1 MTVDIVDGFPVIER
15 TFVEE
20 EGATVGLANI
30 SAVVPDVEANKAKIL
45 RVARIF
51 KERGVNVAI
60 FPELCLS
67 GYFWEDEERCRPHME
82 ASVIEDHRD
91 WFDGE
96 LAPLLDD
103 TFIGIVLNGL
113 SRGPQGQL
121 FNRTFILGGRDRGD
135 YLDSENTYDKV
146 FLPGIEKEYTV
157 SGVDDRLVLAG
168 PRGRFGFTTCYDCLF
183 GDLLR
188 EYCLGDEVDA
198 IIEVASWRAAAVR
211 DYPGLNVRT
220 TSYYGDL
227 WDNVLAA
234 AAATNQ
240 VWVIACNAVGRHPI
254 SGAVFWGGSGIWAP
268 SGMRLVQASH
278 VDEELLIV
286 HNLDIRGARE
296 AERDD
301 FDYAID
307 FHEIYRRLG
316 ESRAVTRS
324 ID

>member
-1 MTVDIVDGFPVIER
+1 MDIVDGFPVVER
-15 TFVEE
+15 TFVDEA

-30 SAVVPDVEANKAKIL
+30 SAAVPDVEANKAKIL

-51 KERGVNVAI
+51 KERGVNVAV
-60 FPELCLS
+60 FPELS
-67 GYFWEDEERCRPHME
+67 MAGYFWEDEERCRPYME
-82 ASVIEDHRD
+82 AAAIENHRD
-91 WFDGE
+91 WLDGE
-96 LAPLLDD
+96 LVPLLDD
-103 TFIGIVLNGL
+103 RFRGIVLNGL
-113 SRGPQGQL
+113 SRGSEGQL
-121 FNRTFILGGRDRGD
+121 FNRTFVIGGADRGD
-135 YLDSENTYDKV
+135 YLSSENTYDKV
-146 FLPGIEKEYTV
+146 FLPGIEKEYTA
-157 SGVDDRLVLAG
+157 SGKDDRLVLEG
-168 PRGRFGFTTCYDCLF
+168 QLGRFGFTTCYDCLF

-198 IIEVASWRAAAVR
+198 IVELASWRAAAVR

-227 WDNVLAA
+227 WDNVLPA

-268 SGMRLVQASH
+268 SGMKLIQASH
-278 VDEELLIV
+278 VDEELLII

>member
-1 MTVDIVDGFPVIER
+1 M
-15 TFVEE
+15 
-20 EGATVGLANI
+20 
-30 SAVVPDVEANKAKIL
+30 EANKAKIL

-51 KERGVNVAI
+51 KERGVNVAV

-67 GYFWEDEERCRPHME
+67 GYFWEDEERCRPYME
-82 ASVIEDHRD
+82 AAAIENHRD
-91 WFDGE
+91 WLDGE
-96 LAPLLDD
+96 LVPLLDD
-103 TFIGIVLNGL
+103 RFRGIVLNGL
-113 SRGPQGQL
+113 SRGPEGQL
-121 FNRTFILGGRDRGD
+121 FNRTFVLGGADRGD
-135 YLDSENTYDKV
+135 YLSSENTYDKV
-146 FLPGIEKEYTV
+146 FLPGIEKEYTA
-157 SGVDDRLVLAG
+157 SGKDDRLVLEG
-168 PRGRFGFTTCYDCLF
+168 QLGRFGFTTCYDCLF

-198 IIEVASWRAAAVR
+198 IVELASWRAAAVR

-227 WDNVLAA
+227 WDNVLPA

-240 VWVIACNAVGRHPI
+240 VWVIACNAVGRHPV

-268 SGMRLVQASH
+268 SGMKLIQASH
-278 VDEELLIV
+278 VDEELLII

>member
-1 MTVDIVDGFPVIER
+1 VDVVDGFPVIER

-20 EGATVGLANI
+20 DGATVGLANI

-67 GYFWEDEERCRPHME
+67 GYFWEDEERCRPYME

-91 WFDGE
+91 WLDGE

-103 TFIGIVLNGL
+103 TFNGIILNGL

-121 FNRTFILGGRDRGD
+121 FNRTFVLGGRDRGD
-135 YLDSENTYDKV
+135 YLGSENTYDKV

-220 TSYYGDL
+220 TSYYGHL

-268 SGMRLVQASH
+268 SGMKLVQASH

-286 HNLDIRGARE
+286 HNLDIRGARA

>member
-1 MTVDIVDGFPVIER
+1 MDVVDGFAVVER
-15 TFVEE
+15 TFVDE
-20 EGATVGLANI
+20 EGATIGLANI
-30 SAVVPDVEANKAKIL
+30 SAAVPDVEANKAKIL
-45 RVARIF
+45 RVAQIF
-51 KERGVNVAI
+51 KERGVNVAV

-67 GYFWEDEERCRPHME
+67 GYFWDDEERCRPYMD
-82 ASVIEDHRD
+82 AAAIGNHRD
-91 WFDGE
+91 WLDGE
-96 LAPLLDD
+96 LLPLLDD
-103 TFIGIVLNGL
+103 RFRGIVLNGL
-113 SRGPQGQL
+113 FRGPEGQL
-121 FNRTFILGGRDRGD
+121 FNRTFVLGGQDRD
-135 YLDSENTYDKV
+135 YLSSENTYDKV
-146 FLPGIEKEYTV
+146 FLPGIEKEYTA
-157 SGVDDRLVLAG
+157 SGKDDRMVLEG
-168 PRGRFGFTTCYDCLF
+168 QLGRFGFTTCYDCLF

-198 IIEVASWRAAAVR
+198 IVELASWRAAAVR

-227 WDNVLAA
+227 WNNVLAA

-268 SGMRLVQASH
+268 SGMKLIQASH

-307 FHEIYRRLG
+307 FHEVYRRLG

>member
-1 MTVDIVDGFPVIER
+1 VDIVDGFPVIER

>member
-1 MTVDIVDGFPVIER
+1 M
-15 TFVEE
+15 
-20 EGATVGLANI
+20 
-30 SAVVPDVEANKAKIL
+30 VP
-45 RVARIF
+45 
-51 KERGVNVAI
+51 
-60 FPELCLS
+60 
-67 GYFWEDEERCRPHME
+67 
-82 ASVIEDHRD
+82 
-91 WFDGE
+91 
-96 LAPLLDD
+96 
-103 TFIGIVLNGL
+103 
-113 SRGPQGQL
+113 
-121 FNRTFILGGRDRGD
+121 DRGD
-135 YLDSENTYDKV
+135 YLSSENTYDKV
-146 FLPGIEKEYTV
+146 FLPGIEKEYTA
-157 SGVDDRLVLAG
+157 SGKDDRLVLEG
-168 PRGRFGFTTCYDCLF
+168 QLGRFGFTTCYDCLF

-198 IIEVASWRAAAVR
+198 IVELASWRAAAVR

-227 WDNVLAA
+227 WDNVLPA

-268 SGMRLVQASH
+268 SGMKLIQASH
-278 VDEELLIV
+278 VDEELLII

>member
-1 MTVDIVDGFPVIER
+1 VDIVDGFAVVER
-15 TFVEE
+15 TFVDED
-20 EGATVGLANI
+20 GASLGLANI
-30 SAVVPDVEANKAKIL
+30 SAAVPDVEANKAKIL

-67 GYFWEDEERCRPHME
+67 GYFWEDEERCRPYME
-82 ASVIEDHRD
+82 ASAIENHRD
-91 WFDGE
+91 WLDGE

-103 TFIGIVLNGL
+103 TFRGIVLNGL
-113 SRGPQGQL
+113 FRGPGGQL
-121 FNRTFILGGRDRGD
+121 FNRTFVLGGQDRD
-135 YLDSENTYDKV
+135 YLSSENTYDKV

-157 SGVDDRLVLAG
+157 SGKDDRMVLDGAF
-168 PRGRFGFTTCYDCLF
+168 GRFGFTTCYDVLF

-198 IIEVASWRAAAVR
+198 IVELASWRAAAVR

-227 WDNVLAA
+227 WDNVLPA

-240 VWVIACNAVGRHPI
+240 VWVVACNAVGRHPV

-268 SGMRLVQASH
+268 SGMKLIQASN
-278 VDEELLIV
+278 VEEELLIV
-286 HNLDIRGARE
+286 HNLDIRGARA

-316 ESRAVTRS
+316 ESRAITRT